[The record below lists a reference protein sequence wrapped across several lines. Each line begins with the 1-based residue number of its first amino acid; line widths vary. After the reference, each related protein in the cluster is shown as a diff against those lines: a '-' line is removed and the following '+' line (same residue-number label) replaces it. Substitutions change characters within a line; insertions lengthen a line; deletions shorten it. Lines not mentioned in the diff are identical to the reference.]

1 MQKKIDGRHEGF
13 GDTIKAFTSFTR
25 IDKFVENITNGNC
38 GCDERQEWLNKNK
51 LTEPML
57 KLISIPL

>member
-13 GDTIKAFTSFTR
+13 GDTIKAFTSFTG

-38 GCDERQEWLNKNK
+38 GCEKRQEWLNKK
-51 LTEPML
+51 FPY
-57 KLISIPL
+57 KQ

>member
-1 MQKKIDGRHEGF
+1 VMQKKIDGRHEGF

-38 GCDERQEWLNKNK
+38 GCDERQEWLNKK
-51 LTEPML
+51 
-57 KLISIPL
+57 IPYKK